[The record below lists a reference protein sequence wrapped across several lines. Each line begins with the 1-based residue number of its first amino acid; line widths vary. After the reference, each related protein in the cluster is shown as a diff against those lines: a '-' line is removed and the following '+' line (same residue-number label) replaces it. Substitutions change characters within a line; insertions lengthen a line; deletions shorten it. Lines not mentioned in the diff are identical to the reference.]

1 MHKYF
6 EWVKIDS
13 EISSWKSKGLY
24 NKKVTYIVKSSKNQP
39 PNIAYG
45 NAMLFN
51 GDPLKQ
57 NNVTYKHR
65 PIVKIYIVH
74 RLIPNTKNLF
84 LPYKTVYLVQLN
96 KKKNADIDKYKYS
109 GCGIGFDSRGSF
121 THPSGGYGKNVIIF
135 GVDMSNYTHHKNKTR
150 SILVLGKPFIQG
162 IDGITIY
169 AEKIYSTNF
178 TVDNKTF
185 CLSLHYNGDSSY
197 LFVNGKEII
206 NFKSKDSEIMPFPLR
221 LGNISK

>member
-96 KKKNADIDKYKYS
+96 KKK
-109 GCGIGFDSRGSF
+109 
-121 THPSGGYGKNVIIF
+121 
-135 GVDMSNYTHHKNKTR
+135 ML
-150 SILVLGKPFIQG
+150 ILINTNILDVVLDLIQEEVLHIQVVG
-162 IDGITIY
+162 MV
-169 AEKIYSTNF
+169 KML
-178 TVDNKTF
+178 
-185 CLSLHYNGDSSY
+185 LSLG
-197 LFVNGKEII
+197 
-206 NFKSKDSEIMPFPLR
+206 
-221 LGNISK
+221 

>member
-24 NKKVTYIVKSSKNQP
+24 NKKVTYIVESSKNQP

-96 KKKNADIDKYKYS
+96 KKK
-109 GCGIGFDSRGSF
+109 
-121 THPSGGYGKNVIIF
+121 
-135 GVDMSNYTHHKNKTR
+135 ML
-150 SILVLGKPFIQG
+150 ILINTNILDVVLDLIQ
-162 IDGITIY
+162 
-169 AEKIYSTNF
+169 EKVLHIQ
-178 TVDNKTF
+178 VVGMVKML
-185 CLSLHYNGDSSY
+185 LSLG
-197 LFVNGKEII
+197 
-206 NFKSKDSEIMPFPLR
+206 
-221 LGNISK
+221 